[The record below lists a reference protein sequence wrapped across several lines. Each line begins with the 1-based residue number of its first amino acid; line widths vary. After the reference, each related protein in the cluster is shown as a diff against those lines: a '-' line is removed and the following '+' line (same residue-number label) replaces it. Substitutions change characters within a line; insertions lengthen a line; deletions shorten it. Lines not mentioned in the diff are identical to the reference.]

1 MQSKVLKSLKSNHG
15 VIASV
20 ARGTGA
26 STLEAF
32 LCSEYRIYGR
42 ASSGVEDLLL
52 ITSIESIDDYDFSR
66 FTDYKKLIICTPKS
80 FDEYRKL
87 KELQKAMGWDWVS
100 CTMMEVSNAEYI
112 QTGHIMHGNN
122 AVSG

>member
-26 STLEAF
+26 SMLEAF
-32 LCSEYRIYGR
+32 LCSKYRVYGR
-42 ASSGVEDLLL
+42 VSSGVEDLLL
-52 ITSIESIDDYDFSR
+52 LTSIAELDEYDFSK
-66 FTDYKKLIICTPKS
+66 FKDYKVLILCTPKS

-87 KELQKAMGWDWVS
+87 KELQKTRDRDWETS
-100 CTMMEVSNAEYI
+100 KIIFIKLSYTS
-112 QTGHIMHGNN
+112 Q
-122 AVSG
+122 

>member
-1 MQSKVLKSLKSNHG
+1 MQSKVLKSLAVNNG

-26 STLEAF
+26 SMLEAF

-52 ITSIESIDDYDFSR
+52 LTSIAELDEYDFSK
-66 FTDYKKLIICTPKS
+66 FKDYKVLILCTPKS

-87 KELQKAMGWDWVS
+87 KELQKAMGWDWLS